1 MEELLGVHVAG
12 RNKVVYKTDLSA
24 YGMCQLEEGGTLVEC
39 RWFAWK
45 NVLTESADGQE
56 SC

>member
-1 MEELLGVHVAG
+1 MEELLSVHVAG
-12 RNKVVYKTDLSA
+12 QNKVVCKMDLSA
-24 YGMCQLEEGGTLVEC
+24 YGMCQQEWGGTLVEC

-45 NVLTESADGQE
+45 NVLTESADGQK

>member
-1 MEELLGVHVAG
+1 MEEFLGVHVAG
-12 RNKVVYKTDLSA
+12 RNKVVHKTDLSA
-24 YGMCQLEEGGTLVEC
+24 HGMCQLEEGGTLVEC